1 MTTVEPGTVMRPQ
14 PRAVAWLQLRGV
26 AWPVVGGL
34 SAVAA
39 AAGAGGIVGRD
50 SARALLPI
58 AFALLAA
65 AAAFLLDEPASAVV
79 DVTPT
84 GPAHRTAVRAL
95 ALLVPLAVGSGLVLA
110 FALGQPRPSWPAVT
124 LTLAGNVLLGFAIAC
139 VARRRTGEPGP
150 FAAAA
155 VVAVL
160 VVPGLLP
167 SASRWVHTFPAAT
180 PDPHG
185 LPATACWWIIGAGC
199 AVAISGALISPGRL
213 WPRRRLSP
221 GRRPGPR
228 GA

>member
-1 MTTVEPGTVMRPQ
+1 
-14 PRAVAWLQLRGV
+14 V

-34 SAVAA
+34 SGVAA
-39 AAGAGGIVGRD
+39 VAGAGGIAGRG
-50 SARALLPI
+50 SVPALLPI

-65 AAAFLLDEPASAVV
+65 AAAFLLDEPASEVV

-84 GPAHRTAVRAL
+84 RPAHRTAVRAL

-110 FALGQPRPSWPAVT
+110 FALGQTRPSWAALT

-150 FAAAA
+150 LAAAA

-167 SASRWVHTFPAAT
+167 VSRCVHTFPAAT
-180 PDPHG
+180 PDRHG
-185 LPATACWWIIGAGC
+185 LPATACWWIIGAVC
-199 AVAISGALISPGRL
+199 AVAVALSL
-213 WPRRRLSP
+213 TSWPRPRRWP
-221 GRRPGPR
+221 WRWR
-228 GA
+228 GGA